1 VILSVLCG
9 KTYVLKRACRFQRC
23 LKDLSVVRLPQP
35 LEWRVMKDEY
45 GLQTNK
51 TIKLICAALAGLYF
65 LWCAWNP
72 REWRLIDGVNLLIH
86 EAGHLFFR
94 PFGEFMMIAGGSL
107 FQVILPA
114 VFVGYF
120 IWQQKRYSSTMVL
133 FWVGESILN
142 VSVYAGDSLALQLP
156 LLGGEDS
163 LHDWNYMLG
172 VMGMLKQTPKI
183 AGMIR
188 FIGTLTILVALVWA
202 IRESLKKPEE
212 ETAEAYSQAKVEWW
226 MK

>member
-1 VILSVLCG
+1 
-9 KTYVLKRACRFQRC
+9 
-23 LKDLSVVRLPQP
+23 
-35 LEWRVMKDEY
+35 MKQED
-45 GLQTNK
+45 GLQNTRP
-51 TIKLICAALAGLYF
+51 IKLLCAALAGAYF
-65 LWCAWNP
+65 LWCAWQP
-72 REWRLIDGVNLLIH
+72 LEWRLIDGANLLIH

-120 IWQQKRYSSTMVL
+120 IWHQKRYSAAMVL

-142 VSVYAGDSLALQLP
+142 VSVYASDSLALQLP
-156 LLGGEDS
+156 LLGGEDA

-172 VMGMLKQTPKI
+172 ALGLLKQTPKI

-188 FIGTLTILVALVWA
+188 FLGTMTILIALTWA
-202 IRESLKKPEE
+202 IREVRK
-212 ETAEAYSQAKVEWW
+212 ADEAAPLQSFSQPDVQWW
-226 MK
+226 RK